1 MSVNI
6 LGCTLEEYSDYVKL
20 PIEALQQFGK
30 SNGDWFGTPAV
41 LSDYRDIDN
50 KHVSN
55 GYRIALKPSEFRRE
69 PGKPTSPIWLRS
81 SQKPKLRIT

>member
-30 SNGDWFGTPAV
+30 SNGDWFGTTYNNCRLVQLFFFHEA
-41 LSDYRDIDN
+41 
-50 KHVSN
+50 
-55 GYRIALKPSEFRRE
+55 
-69 PGKPTSPIWLRS
+69 
-81 SQKPKLRIT
+81 